1 MENNTL
7 LHRFGSARGVAEAG
21 VKDLEM
27 VNGISQAMAEK
38 IYSWFH
44 PED

>member
-1 MENNTL
+1 MNSK
-7 LHRFGSARGVAEAG
+7 RIQIVAEAG